1 MTAIWDVRNASCTVT
16 EVGRSFKTVSM
27 NALTLLTKMSSNDSR
42 KNEVNFME
50 VVILLKLLVF
60 HYAAKRPLECPHRS
74 DSVQQCASLTTY
86 FGVHV
91 CRNRFTPLLLY
102 IIPYSSL
109 FRLSFLLSWLDESAE
124 WPAGGRF
131 SVHWRFK

>member
-16 EVGRSFKTVSM
+16 EVGRPFKTVSM
-27 NALTLLTKMSSNDSR
+27 NALTSLTKMSSNDSR
-42 KNEVNFME
+42 KNEVNSME

-74 DSVQQCASLTTY
+74 DSVQQCASLATY

-109 FRLSFLLSWLDESAE
+109 FRLSFRSSFFVGRECGV
-124 WPAGGRF
+124 AGGRP
-131 SVHWRFK
+131 S